1 MTTLHIINRT
11 KLEPFTTAGDA
22 IILIE
27 NGVYNVSEYSTSER
41 LSTEDSVP
49 VFAVEADVFAR
60 GMKADENIELVDYTG
75 FVQLCTLYD
84 KVVTW

>member
-11 KLEPFTTAGDA
+11 KLKPFTRAGDA
-22 IILIE
+22 VILIE
-27 NGVYNVSEYSTSER
+27 NGGYTISEYITSEY
-41 LSTEDSVP
+41 LSSEDCVP
-49 VFAVEADVFAR
+49 VFAVEADVLAR
-60 GMKADENIELVDYTG
+60 GITADEKIELVDYVG